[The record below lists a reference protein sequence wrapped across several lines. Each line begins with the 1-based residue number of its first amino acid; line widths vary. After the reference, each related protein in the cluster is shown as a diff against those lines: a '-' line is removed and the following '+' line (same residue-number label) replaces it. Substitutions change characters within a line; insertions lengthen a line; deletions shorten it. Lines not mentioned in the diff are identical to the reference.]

1 MPGETIRSNAYD
13 LQEKLNIIQSQEPS
27 RVPNADGVLKE
38 QLVLGLKD
46 DLLQGEKKRRVKAE
60 KDLTF
65 IQLMQEAITW
75 SEEEEVQV
83 PSNLRSSTHSRCAFM
98 PPLQQRALQPLSP
111 WSRSMKL
118 FNRLLPD
125 KSVSWTRGRKSLLSP
140 SHILKVTLE
149 KLCCRLPTGY
159 DLQQQMA

>member
-1 MPGETIRSNAYD
+1 MPGETIRSNAYA
-13 LQEKLNIIQSQEPS
+13 LQEKLNIIPEPGAV

-83 PSNLRSSTHSRCAFM
+83 PSNLRSSTHSRCHSCHHCN
-98 PPLQQRALQPLSP
+98 RE
-111 WSRSMKL
+111 L
-118 FNRLLPD
+118 F
-125 KSVSWTRGRKSLLSP
+125 SP
-140 SHILKVTLE
+140 SPPGVA
-149 KLCCRLPTGY
+149 P
-159 DLQQQMA
+159 